1 MEFESVKKR
10 KVRNKHQLIKPQFL
24 STRYLITCFGCIF
37 VFLCF
42 FLSSDKIS
50 TLSVR
55 SDSLRPSLLRV
66 PSLSV
71 LSSMDSFHRSLHN
84 GRIASLTVQD
94 RVQFPDHLLLIVSRR
109 ISKGEKTIL
118 CVYHGVKEETL
129 ALPSISNDEFDEF
142 RSFVRCPNAPL
153 NYSSSVD
160 LRFHGDLV
168 MKKKQRYSEEKVY
181 DWARI
186 GYEAVIDGDTV
197 VVFVKGL
204 TRRPHKESDPSYYKC
219 QFKIE
224 KEEDDDEDEVL
235 VSQAVSA
242 AQEVVRCVLPERLKL
257 NQEHSVRVSVINID
271 PRGRSMTP
279 ALPSVARIYGSD
291 LIEKKEEEK
300 KKSGVK
306 LKHELCV
313 CTMLWNQA
321 PFLREWIMYHS
332 WLGVEK
338 WFIYDNN
345 SDDDI
350 REEIEFLNEEG
361 YNVSRHVWP
370 WIKTQEAGFSH
381 CAVRAKEECNW
392 VGFFDVDEFYY
403 FPRHH
408 SRGLPTQNALSSLVS
423 NYTSWD
429 LVGEIRTD
437 CHSYGP
443 SGLTTVPS
451 QGVTVGYT
459 CRQAFPERHKSII
472 RPESLTSSLLNEVHH
487 FQLREGIGHM
497 SLLENVVVVNH
508 YKYQV
513 WDTFK
518 AKFYRRVATYV
529 VDWQENVNQG
539 SKDRAP
545 GLGTEAIEPPDWRRR
560 FCEVWDTGLKDL
572 VLSNFADQVTGYLPW
587 QRQQQE

>member
-1 MEFESVKKR
+1 MEYEHGKKR
-10 KVRNKHQLIKPQFL
+10 KVRNRQQTKANFL
-24 STRYLITCFGCIF
+24 SLRYLTICLCCFF
-37 VFLCF
+37 VLLF
-42 FLSSDKIS
+42 FLSSNRI
-50 TLSVR
+50 SVR
-55 SDSLRPSLLRV
+55 SDSLKPSLRV
-66 PSLSV
+66 PALSV
-71 LSSMDSFHRSLHN
+71 LSSMDSIQRSFH
-84 GRIASLTVQD
+84 GRFPPLSVED
-94 RVQFPDHLLLIVSRR
+94 RVQFPDHLLLILSTR
-109 ISKGEKTIL
+109 IGRDVKGL
-118 CVYHGVKEETL
+118 VCVYHGGRKEETL
-129 ALPSISNDEFDEF
+129 VLPSISSDEFDEF
-142 RSFVRCPNAPL
+142 RSIVRCPKAPL

-160 LRFHGDLV
+160 LQFKGDLV
-168 MKKKQRYSEEKVY
+168 KKKKVSDEKVH
-181 DWARI
+181 DWAKV

-197 VVFVKGL
+197 VVFNKGL

-219 QFKIE
+219 QFE
-224 KEEDDDEDEVL
+224 TGVEVL
-235 VSQAVSA
+235 VTQALAA
-242 AQEVVRCVLPERLKL
+242 AQEVVRCVLPESLKV
-257 NQEHSVRVSVINID
+257 NPEMARVSVIHFD
-271 PRGRSMTP
+271 PRGRSTP
-279 ALPSVARIYGSD
+279 ALPSVARVYGS
-291 LIEKKEEEK
+291 EK
-300 KKSGVK
+300 KKEKKSGK
-306 LKHELCV
+306 KHELCV

-332 WLGVEK
+332 WLGVER

-345 SDDDI
+345 SDDYI
-350 REEIEFLNEEG
+350 QEEIELLNLDN

-403 FPRHH
+403 FPTHR
-408 SRGLPTQNALSSLVS
+408 SQGLPSKNALSSLVS

-429 LVGEIRTD
+429 LVGEIRTE

-459 CRQAFPERHKSII
+459 CRQANPERHKSII
-472 RPESLTSSLLNEVHH
+472 RPEMLTSSLLNEVHH
-487 FQLREGIGHM
+487 FQMREGVGHM
-497 SLLENVVVVNH
+497 SLVESVAVVNH

-518 AKFYRRVATYV
+518 AKFQRRVATYV
-529 VDWQENVNQG
+529 VDWQENQNQG

-545 GLGTEAIEPPDWRRR
+545 GLGTEAIEPGDWNRR

-587 QRQQQE
+587 QRQQQLQE

>member
-1 MEFESVKKR
+1 MMEYENGKKR
-10 KVRNKHQLIKPQFL
+10 KVRNRQQLKAQFL
-24 STRYLITCFGCIF
+24 SLRYLIICFCCFF
-37 VFLCF
+37 VLLF
-42 FLSSDKIS
+42 FLSSDRIS

-55 SDSLRPSLLRV
+55 SDSLRPVLRGV
-66 PSLSV
+66 PALSV
-71 LSSMDSFHRSLHN
+71 LSSMDSIHRSLH
-84 GRIASLTVQD
+84 GRFPALRVED
-94 RVQFPDHLLLIVSRR
+94 RVQFPDHLLLILSSR
-109 ISKGEKTIL
+109 IGKGAKNL
-118 CVYHGVKEETL
+118 VCVYHGGKEETL
-129 ALPSISNDEFDEF
+129 VLPSISTDEYDEF
-142 RSFVRCPNAPL
+142 RSIVRCPNAPL

-160 LRFHGDLV
+160 LQFHGDLAK
-168 MKKKQRYSEEKVY
+168 KKKQKQSRRVHNWEKV
-181 DWARI
+181 

-219 QFKIE
+219 QFEIGNSGE
-224 KEEDDDEDEVL
+224 KDVQVL
-235 VSQAVSA
+235 VTQAVAA
-242 AQEVVRCVLPERLKL
+242 AQEVVRCVLPESLKL
-257 NQEHSVRVSVINID
+257 NQEEMFRVSVIHID
-271 PRGRSMTP
+271 PRGRSTP

-291 LIEKKEEEK
+291 SIEKK
-300 KKSGVK
+300 SGI
-306 LKHELCV
+306 KHELCV

-321 PFLREWIMYHS
+321 PFLREWVMYHS
-332 WLGVEK
+332 WLGVER

-345 SDDDI
+345 SDDHI
-350 REEIEFLNEEG
+350 QEEIELLNSEN

-381 CAVRAKEECNW
+381 CAVRAKDECNW

-403 FPRHH
+403 FPTHH
-408 SRGLPTQNALSSLVS
+408 SQGLPSKNALSSLVS

-429 LVGEIRTD
+429 LVGEIRTE

-443 SGLTTVPS
+443 SGLTSVPS

-459 CRQAFPERHKSII
+459 CRQANPERHKSII
-472 RPESLTSSLLNEVHH
+472 RPELLTSSLLNEVHH

-497 SLLENVVVVNH
+497 SLVENVAVVNH

-513 WDTFK
+513 WNTFK

-529 VDWQENVNQG
+529 VDWQENQNQG

-545 GLGTEAIEPPDWRRR
+545 GLGTEAIEPPDWKRR

-572 VLSNFADQVTGYLPW
+572 VVSNFADQVTGFLPW

>member
-1 MEFESVKKR
+1 MMDNENGKKR
-10 KVRNKHQLIKPQFL
+10 KVRNRHQLKTQLL
-24 STRYLITCFGCIF
+24 SLRYLIVCLCCFF
-37 VFLCF
+37 VLLF
-42 FLSSDKIS
+42 FLSSGKVF

-55 SDSLRPSLLRV
+55 SDSLRPSLRV
-66 PSLSV
+66 PALSV
-71 LSSMDSFHRSLHN
+71 LSSMDSIHRSFH
-84 GRIASLTVQD
+84 GRFPPLRVED
-94 RVQFPDHLLLIVSRR
+94 RVQFPDHLLLILSTR
-109 ISKGEKTIL
+109 IGKGEKIL
-118 CVYHGVKEETL
+118 VCVYQGVKEETL
-129 ALPSISNDEFDEF
+129 ALPAISTDEFDEF
-142 RSFVRCPNAPL
+142 RSIVRCPNAPL

-160 LRFHGDLV
+160 LQFHGDSA
-168 MKKKQRYSEEKVY
+168 KKKQKQKQSKVHNWEKV
-181 DWARI
+181 

-204 TRRPHKESDPSYYKC
+204 NRRPHKESDPSYYKC
-219 QFKIE
+219 QFEIGNS
-224 KEEDDDEDEVL
+224 DERNVEVL
-235 VSQAVSA
+235 VSKAVAA

-257 NQEHSVRVSVINID
+257 NPDTFRVSVIHID
-271 PRGRSMTP
+271 PRGRSTP
-279 ALPSVARIYGSD
+279 ALPSVARINGSD
-291 LIEKKEEEK
+291 SIEKE
-300 KKSGVK
+300 KSGMN
-306 LKHELCV
+306 KHELCV

-321 PFLREWIMYHS
+321 PYLREWIMYHS
-332 WLGVEK
+332 WLGVER

-350 REEIEFLNEEG
+350 REEIESLNTEG

-403 FPRHH
+403 FPTHR
-408 SRGLPTQNALSSLVS
+408 SRGSPSKNALRSLVS

-429 LVGEIRTD
+429 MVGEIRTE
-437 CHSYGP
+437 CRSFGP
-443 SGLTTVPS
+443 SGLTSVPS

-459 CRQAFPERHKSII
+459 CRQANPERHKSII
-472 RPESLTSSLLNEVHH
+472 RPELVTSSLLNEVHH
-487 FQLREGIGHM
+487 FQLREGIGHL
-497 SLLENVVVVNH
+497 SLVESVAVVNH

-513 WDTFK
+513 WETFK

-529 VDWQENVNQG
+529 VDWRENQNQG

-545 GLGTEAIEPPDWRRR
+545 GLGTEAIEPLDWKRR

-572 VLSNFADQVTGYLPW
+572 VLSSFADRVTGYLPW

>member
-1 MEFESVKKR
+1 MMLEYEHGKKR
-10 KVRNKHQLIKPQFL
+10 KVRNRQHQPKAHFL
-24 STRYLITCFGCIF
+24 SLRYLTICLFCFF
-37 VFLCF
+37 VLLFF
-42 FLSSDKIS
+42 FLSSDRI
-50 TLSVR
+50 SVR
-55 SDSLRPSLLRV
+55 SDSLRPSLRV
-66 PSLSV
+66 PALSV
-71 LSSMDSFHRSLHN
+71 LSSMDSIQRSFH
-84 GRIASLTVQD
+84 GRFPPLRVGD
-94 RVQFPDHLLLIVSRR
+94 RVQFPDHVLLILSTRVGRGV
-109 ISKGEKTIL
+109 KEL
-118 CVYHGVKEETL
+118 VCVYHGGRKEETL
-129 ALPSISNDEFDEF
+129 VMKSISSDDFDEF
-142 RSFVRCPNAPL
+142 RSVVRCPNAPL

-160 LRFHGDLV
+160 LQFSGDLV
-168 MKKKQRYSEEKVY
+168 KKKKKMSDEKKVH
-181 DWARI
+181 DWAKV

-219 QFKIE
+219 QFE
-224 KEEDDDEDEVL
+224 TGVEVL
-235 VSQAVSA
+235 VTQALAA
-242 AQEVVRCVLPERLKL
+242 AQEVVRCVLPESLKL
-257 NQEHSVRVSVINID
+257 NPEMFRVSVIHID
-271 PRGRSMTP
+271 PRGRSTP
-279 ALPSVARIYGSD
+279 ALPSVARVYGS
-291 LIEKKEEEK
+291 EKNCEVKVK
-300 KKSGVK
+300 K
-306 LKHELCV
+306 KHELCV

-332 WLGVEK
+332 WLGVER

-350 REEIEFLNEEG
+350 QEEIELLNSEN

-381 CAVRAKEECNW
+381 CAVRAKDECNW

-403 FPRHH
+403 FPTHR
-408 SRGLPTQNALSSLVS
+408 SQGLPSKNALSSLVS
-423 NYTSWD
+423 NYTSWG
-429 LVGEIRTD
+429 LVGEIRTE

-459 CRQAFPERHKSII
+459 CRQANPERHKSII
-472 RPESLTSSLLNEVHH
+472 RPEMLTSSLLNEVHH
-487 FQLREGIGHM
+487 FQMREGVGHM
-497 SLLENVVVVNH
+497 SLVESVAVVNH

-518 AKFYRRVATYV
+518 AKFQRRVATYV
-529 VDWQENVNQG
+529 VDWQENQNQG

-545 GLGTEAIEPPDWRRR
+545 GLGTEAIEPVDWNRR

-587 QRQQQE
+587 QRQQLQQD

>member
-1 MEFESVKKR
+1 MMEYENGKKR
-10 KVRNKHQLIKPQFL
+10 KVRNKHQLKAQFL
-24 STRYLITCFGCIF
+24 SQRYLILCCCFF
-37 VFLCF
+37 VLLF
-42 FLSSDKIS
+42 FLSSDRIS

-55 SDSLRPSLLRV
+55 SDSLRPSLRV
-66 PSLSV
+66 PALSV
-71 LSSMDSFHRSLHN
+71 LSSMDSIHRSFHGGVKFPEL
-84 GRIASLTVQD
+84 RVDD
-94 RVQFPDHLLLIVSRR
+94 RVQFPDHLLLILS
-109 ISKGEKTIL
+109 SKIERGGEKNL
-118 CVYHGVKEETL
+118 VCVYRGVKEETL
-129 ALPSISNDEFDEF
+129 VLPSISSDEFDEF
-142 RSFVRCPNAPL
+142 RSIVRCPNAPL

-160 LRFHGDLV
+160 LRFRGDLV
-168 MKKKQRYSEEKVY
+168 KKKEQRQSSRVHNWEKL
-181 DWARI
+181 
-186 GYEAVIDGDTV
+186 GYEAVVDGDTV

-219 QFKIE
+219 QFEIGDSDE
-224 KEEDDDEDEVL
+224 KEVT
-235 VSQAVSA
+235 QALAA
-242 AQEVVRCVLPERLKL
+242 AQEVVRCVSPDSLKL
-257 NQEHSVRVSVINID
+257 NPEMMFRVSVIHID
-271 PRGRSMTP
+271 PRGRTTP
-279 ALPSVARIYGSD
+279 ALPSVARLYGSD
-291 LIEKKEEEK
+291 LNEKNKKEE
-300 KKSGVK
+300 KSVVNN
-306 LKHELCV
+306 KHELCV

-332 WLGVEK
+332 WLGVER

-345 SDDDI
+345 SDDGIQD
-350 REEIEFLNEEG
+350 EIELLSLEN

-403 FPRHH
+403 FPTHR
-408 SRGLPTQNALSSLVS
+408 SQGLPSKNALKSLVS

-429 LVGEIRTD
+429 LVGEIRTE

-443 SGLTTVPS
+443 SGLTSVPS

-459 CRQAFPERHKSII
+459 CRQANPERHKSII
-472 RPESLTSSLLNEVHH
+472 RPELLTSSLLNEVHH
-487 FQLREGIGHM
+487 FQLKEGIGHM
-497 SLLENVVVVNH
+497 SLVESVAVVNH

-513 WDTFK
+513 WETFK

-529 VDWQENVNQG
+529 VDWQENQNQG

-545 GLGTEAIEPPDWRRR
+545 GLGTEAIEPPDWKRR

-587 QRQQQE
+587 QRQQQQE

>member
-1 MEFESVKKR
+1 MTEYEKKR
-10 KVRNKHQLIKPQFL
+10 KVRNKQQLKAQFL
-24 STRYLITCFGCIF
+24 SQRYLIVCFCCFF
-37 VFLCF
+37 VLLF
-42 FLSSDKIS
+42 FLSSDRIS

-55 SDSLRPSLLRV
+55 SDSLKPSLRV
-66 PSLSV
+66 PALSV
-71 LSSMDSFHRSLHN
+71 LSSMDSIQRSFH
-84 GRIASLTVQD
+84 GRFPPLRVED
-94 RVQFPDHLLLIVSRR
+94 RVQFPDHLLLILSTR
-109 ISKGEKTIL
+109 IGKGEKNLI

-129 ALPSISNDEFDEF
+129 VLPSISTDVFDQF
-142 RSFVRCPNAPL
+142 RSIVRCPNAPS

-160 LRFHGDLV
+160 LQFRGDLV
-168 MKKKQRYSEEKVY
+168 KKKKKMMKQSSRVHNWEKV
-181 DWARI
+181 

-219 QFKIE
+219 QFKIGDSEE
-224 KEEDDDEDEVL
+224 KGDVEVL
-235 VSQAVSA
+235 VTQAVSA
-242 AQEVVRCVLPERLKL
+242 AQEVVRCVLPESLKL
-257 NQEHSVRVSVINID
+257 NPEMMFRVSVIHID
-271 PRGRSMTP
+271 PRGRSTP

-291 LIEKKEEEK
+291 SIEKKEK
-300 KKSGVK
+300 KKSGV
-306 LKHELCV
+306 KHELCV

-332 WLGVEK
+332 WLGVER

-345 SDDDI
+345 SDDGIED
-350 REEIEFLNEEG
+350 EIELLTSEK

-381 CAVRAKEECNW
+381 CAVRAKDECNW

-403 FPRHH
+403 FPTHRSH
-408 SRGLPTQNALSSLVS
+408 GLPSKNALKSLVS

-429 LVGEIRTD
+429 LVGEIRTE

-443 SGLTTVPS
+443 SGLTSVPS
-451 QGVTVGYT
+451 QGVTIGYT
-459 CRQAFPERHKSII
+459 CRQANPERHKSII
-472 RPESLTSSLLNEVHH
+472 RPELLTSSLLNEVHH

-497 SLLENVVVVNH
+497 SLVESVAVVNH

-513 WDTFK
+513 WETFK

-529 VDWQENVNQG
+529 VDWQENQNQG

-545 GLGTEAIEPPDWRRR
+545 GLGTEAIEPRDWKRR

-572 VLSNFADQVTGYLPW
+572 VLTNFADQVTGYLPW
-587 QRQQQE
+587 QRQQQQE

>member
-1 MEFESVKKR
+1 MMLEYEHGKKR
-10 KVRNKHQLIKPQFL
+10 KVRNRQHQHQPKAQFL
-24 STRYLITCFGCIF
+24 SLRYLTICLCCFF
-37 VFLCF
+37 VLLFF
-42 FLSSDKIS
+42 FLSSDRI
-50 TLSVR
+50 SVR
-55 SDSLRPSLLRV
+55 SDSLRPSLRV
-66 PSLSV
+66 PALSV
-71 LSSMDSFHRSLHN
+71 LSSMDSIQRSFH
-84 GRIASLTVQD
+84 GRFPPLRVED
-94 RVQFPDHLLLIVSRR
+94 RVQFPDHVLLILSTR
-109 ISKGEKTIL
+109 IGRGGKEL
-118 CVYHGVKEETL
+118 VCVYHGGRKEETL
-129 ALPSISNDEFDEF
+129 VLPSISRDEFDEF
-142 RSFVRCPNAPL
+142 RSVVRCPNAPL

-160 LRFHGDLV
+160 LQFSGDLV
-168 MKKKQRYSEEKVY
+168 KKKKKMSDEKKVH
-181 DWARI
+181 DWAKV

-219 QFKIE
+219 QFE
-224 KEEDDDEDEVL
+224 TGVEVF
-235 VSQAVSA
+235 VTQALAA
-242 AQEVVRCVLPERLKL
+242 AQEVVRCVLPESLKL
-257 NQEHSVRVSVINID
+257 NPEMFRVSVIHID
-271 PRGRSMTP
+271 PRGRFTP
-279 ALPSVARIYGSD
+279 ALPSVARVYGS
-291 LIEKKEEEK
+291 EKKS
-300 KKSGVK
+300 SGV
-306 LKHELCV
+306 KHELCV

-332 WLGVEK
+332 WLGVER

-350 REEIEFLNEEG
+350 QEEIELLNSEN

-381 CAVRAKEECNW
+381 CAVRAKDECIW

-403 FPRHH
+403 FPTHR
-408 SRGLPTQNALSSLVS
+408 SQGLPSKNALSSLVS
-423 NYTSWD
+423 NYTSWG
-429 LVGEIRTD
+429 LVGEIRTE

-459 CRQAFPERHKSII
+459 CRQANPERHKSII
-472 RPESLTSSLLNEVHH
+472 RPEMLTSSLLNEVHH
-487 FQLREGIGHM
+487 FQMREGVGHM
-497 SLLENVVVVNH
+497 SLLESVAVVNH

-518 AKFYRRVATYV
+518 AKFQRRVATYV
-529 VDWQENVNQG
+529 VDWRENQNQG

-545 GLGTEAIEPPDWRRR
+545 GLGTEAIEPVDWNRR

-587 QRQQQE
+587 QRQQQLQQD